1 MSFETRP
8 IHYSELTFKVV
19 FHHTPAY
26 FAQALELIQGR
37 HIDIEAL
44 ITARLPLTSAV
55 DALELL
61 VKKQG
66 VKYALI
72 PPDFQRDLLSSEALQ

>member
-1 MSFETRP
+1 MSFETHR
-8 IHYSELTFKVV
+8 IHYSELTFKGV

-26 FAQALELIQGR
+26 FAQALELIQGH
-37 HIDIEAL
+37 HIDIESL
-44 ITARLPLTSAV
+44 ITARLPLTSTI

-61 VKKQG
+61 VHKQG

-72 PPDFQRDLLSSEALQ
+72 PPDFQQDLLSSEAPL